1 MNYKKYVKTE
11 NKDIFLLVACI
22 QIMALVMMLFL
33 HPSIITIITILLLPL
48 VFLLRLKEILKRLGE
63 ILKDSWR
70 NIHTFCKTDLKT
82 YLKNQSRD
90 PWLFAA
96 FIQFI
101 TAAIIILDPYTLK
114 LTDFLNRITLSSL
127 LSRLI
132 IPLIVLFSPVIFLV
146 FLRSLLTHLAH
157 KPTVNQ
163 NIKRLFAMVTTYIFP
178 ILLFLCYYAAN
189 NYALQLYT
197 GHYC

>member
-70 NIHTFCKTDLKT
+70 NIHTFCKTALKT

-163 NIKRLFAMVTTYIFP
+163 TIKRLFVFVTTYIFP
-178 ILLFLCYYAAN
+178 ILLFLCYYAGN
-189 NYALQLYT
+189 HYALKLYT
-197 GHYC
+197 GHCC

>member
-1 MNYKKYVKTE
+1 MNYKQYLKTE

-33 HPSIITIITILLLPL
+33 HPSIIATITILLLPL
-48 VFLLRLKEILKRLGE
+48 LFLLRLKETLQRLGE

-101 TAAIIILDPYTLK
+101 TVAIIILHPYTFR

-132 IPLIVLFSPVIFLV
+132 IPLTILFSPVIFLV

-163 NIKRLFAMVTTYIFP
+163 TIKRLFAFVTTYIFP

-197 GHYC
+197 GHCC